1 MLKSSKRISNVMP
14 KIAAIDVGSNAMR
27 LLISEVSRNGTTK
40 TIFSKREPVRL
51 GADVFATGTI
61 TPEILERSIEAF
73 KGFRDICDNYQVLLI
88 RAVGTS
94 ALREAKNSFAFVEDI
109 FAETGIRIEII
120 PGTEEARLI
129 QLAVARTID
138 FRRKFAVVIDMGG
151 GSTEVS
157 LVLNGNIIVSETHKI
172 GAVRL
177 LHLLEVKK
185 YPFKVFSRLVSEYV
199 KGLRR
204 ELKREIGDRHVDLC
218 VGTGGNFETL
228 GGLRVK
234 LLGKKE
240 KDRLT
245 LSDLE
250 LIMERI
256 NSLSVE
262 DRITRLGL
270 RPDRADVI
278 GPAAAVLA
286 EIMREAQ
293 VREVRLPA
301 VGLKDGMIVDLIP
314 HLQGG
319 KAEIQRRQL
328 LAFAQEMGRK
338 YQTDMRHVESVRE
351 RAIFLFDRMLQ
362 IHRLGREARLL
373 LEVAALLHDI
383 GHFIS
388 SDEHH
393 KHSMYLIRATPI
405 IGLDKRS
412 QDIISC
418 IARYHRKSL
427 PREDHEVYRDFSKI
441 DRLIVKKL
449 SALLRVADATDR
461 GQGRVRDVALRFQ
474 ASRCIIT
481 IQGSGE
487 MLLEQWAIKK
497 KADLFELQFHKKVE
511 IVVKQ
516 PVRGRSG
523 TKRKVR
529 TAQKR
534 PRLLSKSGRIRMT
547 R

>member
-1 MLKSSKRISNVMP
+1 MP
-14 KIAAIDVGSNAMR
+14 KIAAIDVGSNAIR
-27 LLISEVSRNGTTK
+27 LLIVEVSRSGLIK

-51 GADVFATGTI
+51 GADVFASGTI
-61 TPEILERSIEAF
+61 SPEILERSIEAF
-73 KGFRDICDNYQVLLI
+73 KGFRDSCDKNQVLMI

-94 ALREAKNSFAFVEDI
+94 ALREAKNSSAFVEDV

-120 PGTEEARLI
+120 AGTEEARLI
-129 QLAVARTID
+129 QLAVAKTVD
-138 FRRKFAVVIDMGG
+138 FRRKLAVVIDMGG

-234 LLGKKE
+234 LLGRKE
-240 KDRLT
+240 KDILPLT
-245 LSDLE
+245 DLE
-250 LIMERI
+250 QIMERI
-256 NSLSVE
+256 NGLSVE
-262 DRITRLGL
+262 DRITKLGL

-286 EIMREAQ
+286 EIMREAN

-301 VGLKDGMIVDLIP
+301 VGLKDGVIIDLLP
-314 HLQGG
+314 NLQGG

-328 LAFAQEMGRK
+328 LAFAEEMGRK

-351 RAIFLFDRMLQ
+351 RSVFFFDRMVR

-393 KHSMYLIRATPI
+393 RHSMYLIRATPI

-412 QDIISC
+412 QEMISC

-427 PREDHEVYRDFSKI
+427 PKDEHEVYRDLSKP
-441 DRLIVKKL
+441 DQLIVKKL

-461 GQGRVRDVALRFQ
+461 GQGRVREISVRLQ
-474 ASRCIIT
+474 GPRCIVT

-497 KADLFELQFHKKVE
+497 KADLFELQFRKKVE
-511 IVVKQ
+511 IVFKES
-516 PVRGRSG
+516 RRSG
-523 TKRKVR
+523 KWHKYV
-529 TAQKR
+529 K
-534 PRLLSKSGRIRMT
+534 LLFEKGKS
-547 R
+547 